1 MHEVGGGS
9 GRENITVHVGCSA
22 RGDRLP
28 PFILYKGKNI
38 YQRWMEGGPA
48 GAVYGISDSGWMDSA
63 NFLSWFKKLILPAVS
78 HLTAS
83 GPVYLFF
90 DGHHSHISLQLI
102 KEARENNPNCIHIVQ
117 PLDVG
122 VFGPMKKVWA
132 KLLKQGTKC
141 V

>member
-1 MHEVGGGS
+1 MLAVVLVVTAFLHLFY
-9 GRENITVHVGCSA
+9 I
-22 RGDRLP
+22 
-28 PFILYKGKNI
+28 YKGKNI

-90 DGHHSHISLQLI
+90 DGHHSCISLQLI
-102 KEARENNPNCIHIVQ
+102 KEARENNVKLFCLPPNCTHIVQ
-117 PLDVG
+117 PVDVG
-122 VFGPMKKVWA
+122 VFAHEKSVGKA
-132 KLLKQGTKC
+132 A
-141 V
+141 